1 MTHITDQRSTDSRGV
16 RLHFV
21 NILMIVVAIL
31 LTFGLIYAT

>member
-1 MTHITDQRSTDSRGV
+1 MEPITEHQNTNSQGV

-31 LTFGLIYAT
+31 LTFGLI